1 MGKRGKARR
10 LRERRAS
17 WALQDAKARL
27 SEVVRLA
34 RAEGPQRVTTRGA
47 DAVVVLAEEDYRRLA
62 ERGRKQLKLSDVLA
76 ACPGGELKIV
86 RSRDHGRIVKFD

>member
-1 MGKRGKARR
+1 MTKRAKARR
-10 LRERRAS
+10 LRERRTS

-27 SEVVRLA
+27 SEVVRRA

-62 ERGRKQLKLSDVLA
+62 TRGRKQPKLSSLLRDSPLA
-76 ACPGGELKIV
+76 ELELT
-86 RSRDHGRIVKFD
+86 REPDYGRDIDLG